1 MVMPTKKEEIRKNLL
16 LRKSKLKEEKL
27 EKIHHL
33 KVELANLASF
43 VMWKYEKRRRL
54 LRKRLLVKRKI
65 LKEEKLEK
73 ILQMQEK
80 IDHLIQ
86 QEKNRKIFLTNR
98 LNLQAKKLEEKQ
110 QIEDELAILLHKEE
124 IKKREERRK
133 SLLLKRSKFKEDSLE
148 LLHQIEENISITVE
162 SQHSEFKIFYKN
174 PFFVQHQK
182 THLFIDIFR
191 NFWTE
196 IIYFFPRFR
205 FKSNGARIN

>member
-1 MVMPTKKEEIRKNLL
+1 MNSYFRMVITTKKEEIRKSLL

-27 EKIHHL
+27 EKIHQL
-33 KVELANLASF
+33 RVQIANLAGSF

-73 ILQMQEK
+73 IRQMQEK

-86 QEKNRKIFLTNR
+86 QEKKRKIFLTNR
-98 LNLQAKKLEEKQ
+98 LNLQAKKLEAKQ
-110 QIEDELAILLHKEE
+110 QIEDELATLLHKEE
-124 IKKREERRK
+124 IMKREERRK
-133 SLLLKRSKFKEDSLE
+133 SLLLKRSKFKEESLE
-148 LLHQIEENISITVE
+148 LLHQMEENISITVE
-162 SQHSEFKIFYKN
+162 SKHSEFKIFYKN

-191 NFWTE
+191 NYKKIHFCSKDQN
-196 IIYFFPRFR
+196 Y
-205 FKSNGARIN
+205 